1 MLNGQTNEFNQI
13 LVSSTRYKECVL
25 PNDFQVTVLHM
36 IGKFKSNMEHNA
48 L

>member
-1 MLNGQTNEFNQI
+1 MLSGQTNEFNQI